1 MGSGMKNEICPSGTT
16 SRRKRSSI
24 GRMTSPCGIL
34 CLLFLCI
41 LTIHV
46 CTSNPEKAKNRN
58 CVKYIA
64 QLFHPGLKWAW
75 DGSFPHRLCRCNSGA
90 SRLQKK
96 ICWVSADITYTGSWK
111 LRRSQ
116 VDPRISLMSAPI
128 SQSQKSY
135 LETHLLSMKCGVFQV
150 QESKLPFSGDSSCM
164 LIAHVHFVQPWS
176 CFQVQTWSE
185 YKGRVQKPQARNLS
199 VGGVPPPAPGASTDE
214 IFPKS

>member
-1 MGSGMKNEICPSGTT
+1 MCQYLIDFSWSNFRLPQVFKI
-16 SRRKRSSI
+16 KRSSF
-24 GRMTSPCGIL
+24 GRMTSPCGIF
-34 CLLFLCI
+34 CLLFLCM

-46 CTSNPEKAKNRN
+46 WTSNPEKAKNRN

-111 LRRSQ
+111 LCRSQ

-185 YKGRVQKPQARNLS
+185 YNCVSSRNLDS
-199 VGGVPPPAPGASTDE
+199 
-214 IFPKS
+214 F

>member
-1 MGSGMKNEICPSGTT
+1 MWYS
-16 SRRKRSSI
+16 
-24 GRMTSPCGIL
+24 
-34 CLLFLCI
+34 LFAFF
-41 LTIHV
+41 V

-111 LRRSQ
+111 LCRSQ

-185 YKGRVQKPQARNLS
+185 YKGRVQKPQARKLS
-199 VGGVPPPAPGASTDE
+199 VGGVPPKALNR
-214 IFPKS
+214 IFFDHSIISIIR